1 MRRLPY
7 CASRVCVH
15 TRLLL
20 QDNLPVLCVCSRA
33 ASTSCAACVAPATW
47 RAQTRSRKARSLVLM
62 ILELVTPR
70 LGGSGFVT
78 DLGCAAEA
86 LHLPEAAMLLAS
98 VEQVLRT
105 ATPAAAGGALDVPCT
120 TAISFYKRIG
130 QFYAYLRL
138 LFFVEEVEEHGT
150 RKRVWEHPLVDGSA
164 LQAALP
170 RERVDAAFAR
180 GGTASKPAGASARE
194 LQAAAAAAEADA
206 VMALLRPAAPAK
218 AAAKQKLPGPGAAA
232 AGAGGAA
239 AGAAGGSSARVPAA
253 KRPCRSSAGVGSD
266 EENVDD

>member
-1 MRRLPY
+1 MR
-7 CASRVCVH
+7 
-15 TRLLL
+15 
-20 QDNLPVLCVCSRA
+20 VLARCLHIVCSLRGA
-33 ASTSCAACVAPATW
+33 GDEEGTDEVSGAT
-47 RAQTRSRKARSLVLM
+47 RKARSLVLM

-138 LFFVEEVEEHGT
+138 LFFVEEVEKHGT

-180 GGTASKPAGASARE
+180 GDTASKPAGASARE
-194 LQAAAAAAEADA
+194 LQAAAAAAEAEA

-232 AGAGGAA
+232 AGAGGAAASAGGAA